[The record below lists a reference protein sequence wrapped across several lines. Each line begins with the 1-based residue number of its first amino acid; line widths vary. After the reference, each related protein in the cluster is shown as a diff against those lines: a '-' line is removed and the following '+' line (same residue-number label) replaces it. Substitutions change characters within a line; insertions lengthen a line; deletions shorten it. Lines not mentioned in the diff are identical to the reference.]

1 MKIHWNRILLLLLV
15 MVGLFFTGSVCR
27 AEEPTDRIRGMLE
40 EIMTIQTDPRL
51 EGPEHREERRSAI
64 KKIIGMNID
73 FDAMAQLAL
82 GSHWAS
88 LSPAQRS
95 DFKQIFQ
102 DLFQDSY
109 SRLVLNFIK
118 REKVLYPKEEMHKGE
133 AAVMTV
139 IVRANDEIS
148 VDYSLSLTGSKWL
161 VDDVKVDG
169 VSIAGNYRNAF
180 DRVIKKESFLG
191 LVERMRIQQKA
202 LDKPSDE

>member
-1 MKIHWNRILLLLLV
+1 MKIQRVRILLLLLFV
-15 MVGLFFTGSVCR
+15 VGLFASSVCR
-27 AEEPTDRIRGMLE
+27 AEEPTDRIRSMLE
-40 EIMTIQTDPRL
+40 EIMTIQTDPQL
-51 EGPEHREERRSAI
+51 EGSEHREERRSAI
-64 KKIIGMNID
+64 KKIIGTNID

-82 GSHWAS
+82 GSYWAS
-88 LSPAQRS
+88 LSAAQRS
-95 DFKQIFQ
+95 EFKQIFQ

-133 AAVMTV
+133 ATVMTV

-148 VDYSLSLTGSKWL
+148 VDYSLSLTDNKWL

-180 DRVIKKESFLG
+180 DRVIKKESFSG

-202 LDKPSDE
+202 LDKSSDD

>member
-1 MKIHWNRILLLLLV
+1 MTIQWNRILLLLLV
-15 MVGLFFTGSVCR
+15 MVGLFFTASVCR

-40 EIMTIQTDPRL
+40 EIMTIQTDPQL
-51 EGPEHREERRSAI
+51 EGSEHREERRSAI

-133 AAVMTV
+133 ATVMTV

-180 DRVIKKESFLG
+180 DRVIKKESFSG